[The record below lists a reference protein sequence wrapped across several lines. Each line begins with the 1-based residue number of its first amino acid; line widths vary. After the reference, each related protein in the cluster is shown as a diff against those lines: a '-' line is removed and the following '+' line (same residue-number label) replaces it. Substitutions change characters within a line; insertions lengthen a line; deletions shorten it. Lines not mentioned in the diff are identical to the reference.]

1 MIERIA
7 DLGLVEDEDIEL
19 DTAALRLAALDHP
32 GADIEASEAVIAALA
47 DEVAAV
53 AAQSDTTAKRAA
65 ALRAILADKH
75 DFRGDSETY
84 DADANA
90 DLISVIKRRR
100 GLPVALAILYVG
112 IARRL
117 GWKADVLNTPGHI
130 VIALGREGDRIV
142 LDPFNGGRQ
151 LTPEGLQEVIRRATG
166 SWKSLDPAGWTPMEN
181 RAVLVRLLTNLAIRA
196 IGAGALERA
205 AVLYQRLTTIAPT
218 MPGLWWE
225 RAKIERRLGRNA
237 SARGSLSALMETTT
251 DPAMRREIRRMFDDI
266 PHE

>member
-7 DLGLVEDEDIEL
+7 DIGLVEDEDIEL
-19 DTAALRLAALDHP
+19 DRTALRLAALDHP
-32 GADIEASEAVIAALA
+32 GVDIGASEAVIAALA

-53 AAQSDTTAKRAA
+53 SVQPCTTAKRAA

-84 DADANA
+84 DADVNA
-90 DLISVIKRRR
+90 DLISVIARRR

-117 GWKADVLNTPGHI
+117 GWAADILNTPGHS
-130 VIALGREGDRIV
+130 VITLGDESDRII

-151 LTPEGLQEVIRRATG
+151 LSPEDLQDVVKRATG
-166 SWKSLDPAGWTPMEN
+166 SWQPLDPSGWTPMKN
-181 RAVLVRLLTNLAIRA
+181 RAVLVRLVNNLAIRA
-196 IGAGALERA
+196 MGAGALERA
-205 AVLYQRLTTIAPT
+205 AVLYQRLTMIAPT
-218 MPGLWWE
+218 MPDLWWE
-225 RAKIERRLGRNA
+225 RAKLERRLGRNA
-237 SARGSLSALMETTT
+237 NARASLSALMETTI
-251 DPAMRREIRRMFDDI
+251 DPAMRREIKRMFDDI

>member
-7 DLGLVEDEDIEL
+7 DLGLIEDEDIEL
-19 DTAALRLAALDHP
+19 DRAALRLAALDHP
-32 GADIEASEAVIAALA
+32 GVDIEASEAVIAALA

-53 AAQSDTTAKRAA
+53 SVQASTTSKRAA

-84 DADANA
+84 DADINA
-90 DLISVIKRRR
+90 DLISVIARRR

-117 GWKADVLNTPGHI
+117 GWTADVLNTPGHI
-130 VIALGREGDRIV
+130 VITLGDEGDRIV

-151 LTPEGLQEVIRRATG
+151 LTPEDLQDVVKRATG

-181 RAVLVRLLTNLAIRA
+181 RAVLVRLVNNLAIRA
-196 IGAGALERA
+196 MGAGALERA
-205 AVLYQRLTTIAPT
+205 AILYQRLTTIGPT
-218 MPGLWWE
+218 IPDLWWE
-225 RAKIERRLGRNA
+225 RAKLERRLGRNA
-237 SARGSLSALMETTT
+237 NARASLSALMETTI
-251 DPAMRREIRRMFDDI
+251 DPVMRREIRRMFDDI